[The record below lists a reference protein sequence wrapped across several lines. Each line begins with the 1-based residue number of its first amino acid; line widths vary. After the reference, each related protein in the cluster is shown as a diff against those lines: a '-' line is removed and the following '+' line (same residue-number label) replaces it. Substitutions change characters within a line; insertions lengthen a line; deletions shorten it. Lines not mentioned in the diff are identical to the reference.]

1 MSYPKKE
8 DKMSRKNSPVYL
20 VEGLNPV
27 GGPFETVDEA
37 VAIAR
42 KDDRDNLTPVR
53 VFDSIVKERIVKIRR
68 VGYGIKT
75 S

>member
-8 DKMSRKNSPVYL
+8 DRMSRKNSPVYL

-37 VAIAR
+37 VATAR
-42 KDDRDNLTPVR
+42 KDDRDNLTPIR
-53 VFDSIVKERIVKIRR
+53 VFDSVVKERIIKIKR
-68 VGYGIKT
+68 VEYDVKT

>member
-1 MSYPKKE
+1 
-8 DKMSRKNSPVYL
+8 MSRKNSPVYL

-27 GGPFETVDEA
+27 GGPFATVDEA
-37 VAIAR
+37 VATAR
-42 KDDRDNLTPVR
+42 EDDRDSLTPVR
-53 VFDSIVKERIVKIRR
+53 VFDSIVKERTIKIKR